1 MHQEELLIKKRAGLA
16 ALAVL
21 GATAIALAGCSSNG
35 GGSGSGSGSG
45 SSSGTGSSDTTGI
58 VTTNGS
64 EPQNPLIPSN
74 STETGGGKII
84 NSIFEG
90 LRSYDADG
98 KPVNEV
104 AKSITTDD
112 SKTFDIKL
120 NTGWKFTNGEKI
132 TAESFTKAWNWAAQ
146 KSNAQGASYFFE
158 NIEGFDA
165 DKDSELTG
173 LKVKSDDEFTVTL
186 KAAQSDFP
194 LSLGYSAFVPL
205 PSVFYDDT
213 KAFGENPIGN
223 GPYKL
228 ASKTAW
234 THNQNIKLV
243 TNKDYEGKRKPK
255 NGGLT
260 ITFYTSQDT
269 AYSDAQG
276 GNLDVLDAVPDS
288 AFQTYKSDFPDSNV
302 NQPAAIFQAIY
313 LPYYLDHWKGE
324 EGKLRREAISLSINR
339 KQITNKIFDGTRTP
353 AKDFTSPV
361 IAGWT
366 GDLKGSDVLQY
377 NKSEA
382 KKLWAKANDISPYN
396 DTLTIT
402 YNADGGHEAWV
413 TAVTNSISNTLGI
426 KAEGNAIPTFQ
437 EALDLQTN
445 NKLKGGSRTGWQ
457 ADYPS
462 LYNFLGPTMGEGS
475 SNNYSR
481 YDSAEYNSLL
491 KQGQSAENVEAGNK
505 IFDQAQ
511 ELLLKDLPEI
521 PLWYSNVTGVWSA
534 DNVSN
539 VKFGWDSVPQYYNI
553 EVKKK

>member
-1 MHQEELLIKKRAGLA
+1 MIKKRAGLA

-21 GATAIALAGCSSNG
+21 GATALALTACSSNNSG
-35 GGSGSGSGSG
+35 GGSGSSNAS
-45 SSSGTGSSDTTGI
+45 GI

-74 STETGGGKII
+74 TTETGGGKII
-84 NSIFEG
+84 DSLFEG
-90 LRSYDADG
+90 LVSYDADG

-104 AKSITTDD
+104 AKSIETDD
-112 SKTFDIKL
+112 SKTFDITL
-120 NTGWKFTNGEKI
+120 NTNYTFTDGEKV
-132 TAESFTKAWNWAAQ
+132 TAESFTKAWDWAAQ

-158 NIEGFDA
+158 NIEGYNA
-165 DKDSELTG
+165 EKDSKLTG
-173 LKVKSDDEFTVTL
+173 LKVVDDDEFTVTL
-186 KAAQSDFP
+186 KSAQSDFP

-205 PSVFYDDT
+205 PSSFYDDT

-228 ASKTAW
+228 DGADAW
-234 THNQNIKLV
+234 THNQSIKLV
-243 TNKDYEGKRKPK
+243 TNEDYVGKRKPK

-260 ITFYTSQDT
+260 ITFYASQDT

-276 GNLDVLDAVPDS
+276 GNLDVLDAVPDA
-288 AFQTYKSDFPDSNV
+288 AFATYKSDFPDSNV

-324 EGKLRREAISLSINR
+324 EGKLRREAVSMAINR
-339 KQITNKIFDGTRTP
+339 EQITDKIFDGTRTP

-361 IAGWT
+361 IDGWSD
-366 GDLKGSDVLQY
+366 DLDGADVLEY
-377 NKSEA
+377 NESEA
-382 KKLWAKANDISPYN
+382 KKLWAEADEISKYD

-445 NKLKGGSRTGWQ
+445 DKLTGGSRTGWQ

-481 YDSAEYNSLL
+481 YDSKEYNDLL
-491 KQGQSAENVEAGNK
+491 AEGRSAATVEEGNK

-511 ELLLKDLPEI
+511 ELLFEDLPEI
-521 PLWYSNVTGVWSA
+521 PLWYSNVTGVWNA

-539 VKFGWDSVPQYYNI
+539 VEFGWNSVPLYYDI
-553 EVKKK
+553 EVKN

>member
-1 MHQEELLIKKRAGLA
+1 MIKKRAGLS

-21 GATAIALAGCSSNG
+21 GATALALTACSSNSSSNG
-35 GGSGSGSGSG
+35 GDSGSANAS
-45 SSSGTGSSDTTGI
+45 GI

-74 STETGGGKII
+74 TTETGGGKII
-84 NSIFEG
+84 DSLFEG
-90 LRSYDADG
+90 LVSYDADG

-104 AKSITTDD
+104 AKSIDTDD
-112 SKTFDIKL
+112 SKTFDITL
-120 NTGWKFTNGEKI
+120 NTNYTFTNGEKV

-158 NIEGFDA
+158 NIEGYNA

-173 LKVKSDDEFTVTL
+173 LKVVDDDEFTVTL
-186 KAAQSDFP
+186 KSAQSDFP

-205 PSVFYDDT
+205 PSAFYDDT

-228 ASKTAW
+228 DGKNAW
-234 THNQNIKLV
+234 THNQSIKLV

-260 ITFYTSQDT
+260 ITFYASQDT

-288 AFQTYKSDFPDSNV
+288 AFKTYKSDFPDSNV

-324 EGKLRREAISLSINR
+324 EGKLRREAVSMAINR
-339 KQITNKIFDGTRTP
+339 KQITDKIFDGTRTP

-361 IAGWT
+361 IAGWND
-366 GDLKGSDVLQY
+366 DLDGSDVLDY
-377 NKSEA
+377 DESEA
-382 KKLWAKANDISPYN
+382 KKLWAEADKISKYD

-445 NKLKGGSRTGWQ
+445 DKLTGGSRTGWQ

-481 YDSAEYNSLL
+481 YDSKEYNELL
-491 KQGQSAENVEAGNK
+491 AKGRSAATVEEGNK
-505 IFDQAQ
+505 SFDQAQ
-511 ELLLKDLPEI
+511 ELLFEDLPEI
-521 PLWYSNVTGVWSA
+521 PLWYSNVTGVWNA

-539 VKFGWDSVPQYYNI
+539 VKFGWNSVPLYYDI
-553 EVKKK
+553 EVKN

>member
-1 MHQEELLIKKRAGLA
+1 VPCASHAPGGTLIKKRAGLS

-21 GATAIALAGCSSNG
+21 GATALALTACSSNSSDG
-35 GGSGSGSGSG
+35 GGSGSANAS
-45 SSSGTGSSDTTGI
+45 GI

-74 STETGGGKII
+74 TTETGGGKII
-84 NSIFEG
+84 DSLFEG
-90 LRSYDADG
+90 LVSYDADG

-104 AKSITTDD
+104 AKSIDTDD
-112 SKTFDIKL
+112 SKTFDITL
-120 NTGWKFTNGEKI
+120 NTGYTFTNGEKV

-158 NIEGFDA
+158 NIEGYNA

-173 LKVKSDDEFTVTL
+173 LKVVDDDEFTVTL
-186 KAAQSDFP
+186 KSAQSDFP

-205 PSVFYDDT
+205 PSAFYDDT

-228 ASKTAW
+228 DGKKAW
-234 THNQNIKLV
+234 THNQSIKLV

-260 ITFYTSQDT
+260 ITFYASQDT

-288 AFQTYKSDFPDSNV
+288 AFKTYKSDFPDSNV

-324 EGKLRREAISLSINR
+324 EGKLRREAVSMAINR
-339 KQITNKIFDGTRTP
+339 KQITDKIFDGTRTP

-361 IAGWT
+361 IAGWND
-366 GDLKGSDVLQY
+366 DLDGSDVLDY
-377 NKSEA
+377 DESEA
-382 KKLWAKANDISPYN
+382 KKLWAEADKISKYD

-445 NKLKGGSRTGWQ
+445 DKLTGGSRTGWQ

-481 YDSAEYNSLL
+481 YDSKEYNELL
-491 KQGQSAENVEAGNK
+491 AKGRSASTVEEGNK
-505 IFDQAQ
+505 SFDQAQ
-511 ELLLKDLPEI
+511 ELLFEDLPEI
-521 PLWYSNVTGVWSA
+521 PLWYSNVTGVWNA

-539 VKFGWDSVPQYYNI
+539 VKFGWNSVPLYYDI
-553 EVKKK
+553 EVKN

>member
-1 MHQEELLIKKRAGLA
+1 MIKKRAGLS

-21 GATAIALAGCSSNG
+21 GATALALTACSSNSSDG
-35 GGSGSGSGSG
+35 GGSGSANAS
-45 SSSGTGSSDTTGI
+45 GI

-64 EPQNPLIPSN
+64 EPQKPLIPSN
-74 STETGGGKII
+74 TTETGGGKVID
-84 NSIFEG
+84 SLFEG
-90 LRSYDADG
+90 LVSYDADG

-104 AKSITTDD
+104 AKSIDTDD

-120 NTGWKFTNGEKI
+120 NTGYTFTNGEKV

-146 KSNAQGASYFFE
+146 FSNKQSASYFFE
-158 NIEGFDA
+158 NIEGYNA
-165 DKDSELTG
+165 EKDSELTG
-173 LKVKSDDEFTVTL
+173 LKVVSDDEFTVKL
-186 KAAQSDFP
+186 KSAQSDFP

-205 PSVFYDDT
+205 PSAFYDDT

-228 ASKTAW
+228 DGKKAW
-234 THNQNIKLV
+234 THNQSIKLV
-243 TNKDYEGKRKPK
+243 ANKDYEGKRKPK

-260 ITFYTSQDT
+260 ITFYASQDT

-288 AFQTYKSDFPDSNV
+288 AFKTYKTDFPDSNV
-302 NQPAAIFQAIY
+302 NQAAAIFQAIY

-324 EGKLRREAISLSINR
+324 EGKLRREAVSMAINR
-339 KQITNKIFDGTRTP
+339 KEITDKIFDGTRTP

-361 IAGWT
+361 IAGWND
-366 GDLKGSDVLQY
+366 DLEGSDVLEY
-377 NKSEA
+377 DKSEA
-382 KKLWAKANDISPYN
+382 KKLWAEADKISKYD

-413 TAVTNSISNTLGI
+413 TAVTNSISSTLGI

-445 NKLKGGSRTGWQ
+445 DKLTGGSRTGWQ

-462 LYNFLGPTMGEGS
+462 LYNFLGPTMGKGS
-475 SNNYSR
+475 SSNYAR
-481 YDSAEYNSLL
+481 YDSAEYNELL
-491 KQGQSAENVEAGNK
+491 AKGRSAATVEEGNK

-511 ELLLKDLPEI
+511 ELLFEDLPEI
-521 PLWYSNVTGVWSA
+521 PLWYSNVTGVWNA
-534 DNVSN
+534 DKVSN
-539 VKFGWDSVPQYYNI
+539 VKFGWNSVPLYYDV
-553 EVKKK
+553 EVKN

>member
-1 MHQEELLIKKRAGLA
+1 MIKKRAGLA

-21 GATAIALAGCSSNG
+21 GATALALTACSSNNNNG
-35 GGSGSGSGSG
+35 GGSGAANAS
-45 SSSGTGSSDTTGI
+45 GI

-74 STETGGGKII
+74 TTETGGGKII
-84 NSIFEG
+84 DSLFEG
-90 LRSYDADG
+90 LVSYDADG

-104 AKSITTDD
+104 AKSIDTDD
-112 SKTFDIKL
+112 SKTFDITL
-120 NTGWKFTNGEKI
+120 NTNYTFTNGEKV
-132 TAESFTKAWNWAAQ
+132 TAESFTKAWDWAAQ
-146 KSNAQGASYFFE
+146 YSNKQSASYFFE
-158 NIEGFDA
+158 NIEGFNA
-165 DKDSELTG
+165 EKDSELTG
-173 LKVKSDDEFTVTL
+173 LKVVDDDEFTVTL
-186 KAAQSDFP
+186 KSAQSDFP
-194 LSLGYSAFVPL
+194 LSLGYTAFVPL
-205 PSVFYDDT
+205 PSAFYDDT

-228 ASKTAW
+228 DGKSAW
-234 THNQNIKLV
+234 THNQSIKLV

-269 AYSDAQG
+269 AYADAQG

-302 NQPAAIFQAIY
+302 NQPAAIFQGIY

-324 EGKLRREAISLSINR
+324 EGKLRREAVSMAINR
-339 KQITNKIFDGTRTP
+339 KEITDKIFDGTRTP

-361 IAGWT
+361 IAGWN
-366 GDLKGSDVLQY
+366 GDLEGSDVLDY
-377 NKSEA
+377 NADEA
-382 KKLWAKANDISPYN
+382 KKLWKQADEISPYN
-396 DTLTIT
+396 DTLTIS

-413 TAVTNSISNTLGI
+413 TAVTNSIASTLGI

-437 EALDLQTN
+437 EALDIQTN
-445 NKLKGGSRTGWQ
+445 DKLKGGSRTGWQ

-475 SNNYSR
+475 SSNYAR
-481 YDSAEYNSLL
+481 YDSKEYNELL
-491 KQGQSAENVEAGNK
+491 AKGRSSATVEEGNK
-505 IFDQAQ
+505 VFDQAQ
-511 ELLLKDLPEI
+511 ELLFQDLPEI
-521 PLWYSNVTGVWSA
+521 PLWYSNVTGVWNA

-539 VKFGWDSVPQYYNI
+539 VKFGWNSVPLYYDI
-553 EVKKK
+553 EVKN

>member
-35 GGSGSGSGSG
+35 GGSGSGSG

-165 DKDSELTG
+165 DKDAELTG

-324 EGKLRREAISLSINR
+324 EGQLRREAISLSINR

-361 IAGWT
+361 IDGWT

-382 KKLWAKANDISPYN
+382 KKLWAKANAISPYN

-445 NKLKGGSRTGWQ
+445 DKLKGGSRTGWQ

-462 LYNFLGPTMGEGS
+462 LYNFLGPTMGDGS

>member
-1 MHQEELLIKKRAGLA
+1 MHQEELLIKKRAGLS

-21 GATAIALAGCSSNG
+21 GATALALTGCSGNG
-35 GGSGSGSGSG
+35 GGSGSGSGS
-45 SSSGTGSSDTTGI
+45 TNANGI

-74 STETGGGKII
+74 TTETGGGKII
-84 NSIFEG
+84 TSLFDG
-90 LRSYDADG
+90 LFTYDADG
-98 KPVNEV
+98 KPVKEL
-104 AKSITTDD
+104 AKSVETDD
-112 SKTFDIKL
+112 SKTFDITI
-120 NTGWKFTNGEKI
+120 NTGWKFTNGEEI

-158 NIEGFDA
+158 NIEGYDA

-173 LKVKSDDEFTVTL
+173 LKVVDDDEFTVTL
-186 KAAQSDFP
+186 KSAQSDFP
-194 LSLGYSAFVPL
+194 LSLGYNAFVPL
-205 PSVFYDDT
+205 PSAFYDDP

-228 ASKTAW
+228 DGKKAW
-234 THNQNIKLV
+234 THNQDIKLV
-243 TNKDYEGKRKPK
+243 ANEDYQGKRKPK

-260 ITFYTSQDT
+260 ITFYSTQDT

-276 GNLDVLDAVPDS
+276 GNLDVLDAVPDA
-288 AFQTYKSDFPDSNV
+288 AFSTYKSDFPDSNV
-302 NQPAAIFQAIY
+302 NQAAAIFQAIY

-324 EGKLRREAISLSINR
+324 EGQLRREAISMSINR
-339 KQITNKIFDGTRTP
+339 KQITDKIFQGTRTP

-361 IAGWT
+361 IDGWT
-366 GDLKGSDVLQY
+366 GDLKGSDVLKY
-377 NKSEA
+377 DPDEA
-382 KKLWAKANDISPYN
+382 KKLWAEADKMSKYN

-426 KAEGNAIPTFQ
+426 KAEGNAVPTFA
-437 EALDLQTN
+437 EALELQTDD
-445 NKLKGGSRTGWQ
+445 KLKGGSRTGWQ

-481 YDSAEYNSLL
+481 YDSAEYNELL
-491 KQGQSAENVEAGNK
+491 AKGRSAATVEEGNK
-505 IFDQAQ
+505 FFDQAQ
-511 ELLLKDLPEI
+511 ELLFQDLPEI

-534 DNVSN
+534 DNVKN
-539 VKFGWDSVPQYYNI
+539 VKFGWDSVPLYYDI
-553 EVKKK
+553 EVTK